1 MNQSDFRKTYSF
13 WNKLHNH
20 LITQKNPADD
30 QLTCPDQLIPALIH
44 HNILNRIKILPKQ
57 KPKLSYIQSI
67 FACDVYQIFTN
78 CCVFSNENRQ
88 SRSRID
94 NFSSETPSRQIELVL
109 QDLMSFRFWVWK
121 NKNKKENYHLFIT
134 EFQPSNRMTGLK
146 IV

>member
-1 MNQSDFRKTYSF
+1 MNQSDFRKIYSF

-20 LITQKNPADD
+20 LINQKNPTDN

-44 HNILNRIKILPKQ
+44 HNILDRIKILPNQ

-67 FACDVYQIFTN
+67 FACDVYEIFTN
-78 CCVFSNENRQ
+78 SCVFSSENRQ
-88 SRSRID
+88 IRSRLD

-121 NKNKKENYHLFIT
+121 NKRENYHFW
-134 EFQPSNRMTGLK
+134 ENYYY
-146 IV
+146 